1 MAANL
6 LDSSLDTSGLNDSIE
21 EPIKDDGSDFG
32 DYQQQINALE
42 SKYTAVKSKY
52 KEAKQE
58 INQLKRKRETEP
70 VASNTDERVK
80 QLEERVMLIKTK
92 AKEKI
97 AEKDDIIAEQNE
109 KRNPLLQILMR

>member
-1 MAANL
+1 MTENL
-6 LDSSLDTSGLNDSIE
+6 VDSSLDTSGQNDSIE
-21 EPIKDDGSDFG
+21 EPFNVDESNVG
-32 DYQQQINALE
+32 DYQQQIYALE

-58 INQLKRKRETEP
+58 INQLKRKRESEP
-70 VASNTDERVK
+70 VASNTDERVN

-97 AEKDDIIAEQNE
+97 AAD
-109 KRNPLLQILMR
+109 

>member
-6 LDSSLDTSGLNDSIE
+6 LDSSLDTSGQNDSIE
-21 EPIKDDGSDFG
+21 EPIKDDGRDFG

-58 INQLKRKRETEP
+58 INQLKRKRQT
-70 VASNTDERVK
+70 
-80 QLEERVMLIKTK
+80 
-92 AKEKI
+92 
-97 AEKDDIIAEQNE
+97 
-109 KRNPLLQILMR
+109 